1 MNTEFT
7 TRPSWAPDTVPPI
20 ADIQTAEVHEPSHP
34 SLNPQQLAAL
44 TPLTGHTLINSGAG
58 TGKSTVIVARMQTIL
73 WKYPKAKI
81 ILVTFSR
88 KAALELKSRIGL
100 TQNCQV
106 STFHSIA
113 YHLLMANGFS
123 QYRIDTN
130 EASRD
135 QLISKLIGKADTTI
149 EQVVRSLNRLSG
161 TDAATE
167 KIRAKYFKAL
177 SKNKM
182 LTFDAMQPFALK
194 LLQSKANV
202 LHQLQSTWDFIL
214 VDEFQDTDEI
224 QQRLIEL
231 MSAKTG
237 NVCAVGDVR
246 QSIYSFRGADP
257 AIMSAFA
264 AKAKVHSMTVNYRSS
279 PQILGLANKIMPD
292 EAPLTAIS
300 SDISS
305 YPQYL
310 TAIDEAD
317 EASHVIRQIKNLHRD
332 GIAYKDMA
340 ILYRSSSLTE
350 TILPQLLEAE
360 IPFICKNHVNLKFL
374 RQPYSG
380 AFKLI
385 NYAIFPSEDNF
396 KAIMPFLYL
405 GKHLFKDIK
414 ALAKKESIDYLA
426 AAQKLCLPF
435 FHLEYIASMAN
446 AINNIS
452 QTTAPNVA
460 IKALLK
466 AGYGKYIGKALV
478 PSMEAWSEELT
489 DYTSLS
495 DFLTKI
501 HALQEQV
508 KQIQSTAVKNNH
520 DCIQLMTIHASKG
533 LEFDTVFL
541 IGCYDGALP
550 SSRDGADLAEERR
563 LLYVAVTRSKK
574 HLYITYP
581 SHTPNSTDENKASR
595 FLQEAFS
602 VSK

>member
-1 MNTEFT
+1 MNTTFT
-7 TRPSWAPDTVPPI
+7 TRPSWAPNIIPPV
-20 ADIQTAEVHEPSHP
+20 ADIQTAEVCESSHP
-34 SLNPQQLAAL
+34 NLNPQQLAAL
-44 TPLTGHTLINSGAG
+44 TPLTGTTLINSGAG
-58 TGKSTVIVARMQTIL
+58 TGKSTVMVARMQTIL
-73 WKYPKAKI
+73 WQYPNAKV
-81 ILVTFSR
+81 LMLTFSR
-88 KAALELKSRIGL
+88 KAALELKSRIGY
-100 TQNCQV
+100 TTNCQV

-194 LLQSKANV
+194 LLLTKANV

-214 VDEFQDTDEI
+214 VDEYQDTDEV
-224 QQRLIEL
+224 QQKLIEL
-231 MSAKTG
+231 MSAKAN

-257 AIMSAFA
+257 DIMSTFA
-264 AKAKVHSMTVNYRSS
+264 AKAKVHNLTVNYRST
-279 PQILGLANKIMPD
+279 PPIIGLANKIMPD

-300 SDISS
+300 SDLSS

-317 EASHVIRQIKNLHRD
+317 EASHIIGQIKKLHRD

-360 IPFICKNHVNLKFL
+360 IPFSCKNHVNLKFL
-374 RQPYSG
+374 RQPYLG
-380 AFKLI
+380 AIKLI
-385 NYAIFPSEDNF
+385 NYALLPIEHNF
-396 KAIMPFLYL
+396 KTIMPFLYL

-414 ALAKKESIDYLA
+414 TLAKKESIDYLA

-446 AINNIS
+446 TISNIS
-452 QTTAPNVA
+452 QTTAPNAA

-466 AGYGKYIGKALV
+466 AGYGKYIGKALIPV
-478 PSMEAWSEELT
+478 MEAWCDELT
-489 DYTSLS
+489 DYTNLA
-495 DFLTKI
+495 DFLNKLYS
-501 HALQEQV
+501 LQDQV
-508 KQIQSTAVKNNH
+508 KQIQAAAAKNHN
-520 DCIQLMTIHASKG
+520 DCVQLMTIHASKG

-541 IGCYDGALP
+541 MGCYDGALP
-550 SSRDGADLAEERR
+550 SSRDGSDPAEERR
-563 LLYVAVTRSKK
+563 LLYVAVTRAKK
-574 HLYITYP
+574 HLYISYP
-581 SHTPNSTDENKASR
+581 SHTENSTDENKASR

-602 VSK
+602 IAN